1 MRGVKDFNFPAFFAA
16 AKELRSKGHT
26 VFNPAEKDIK
36 KYGEEILKSPTGNL
50 RTSERKG
57 FDLRDALA
65 NDLNWICRKAD
76 AIALLPGYAKS
87 KGASAEFATAQALGL
102 EIIYL

>member
-1 MRGVKDFNFPAFFAA
+1 M
-16 AKELRSKGHT
+16 
-26 VFNPAEKDIK
+26 NPAEKDIK
-36 KYGEEILKSPTGNL
+36 KYGDGIQKSPTGNL
-50 RTSERKG
+50 KTAEKKG

-65 NDLNWICRKAD
+65 KDLDWICRKAD
-76 AIALLPGYAKS
+76 AVAVLPGWAKS